1 MLYILTKLVYEN
13 NLFEGFD
20 FIIPTL
26 SQTHIIVYVVLTK
39 LTNQLNIGSRM
50 CF

>member
-26 SQTHIIVYVVLTK
+26 SQTHIYNRICCVDEI
-39 LTNQLNIGSRM
+39 NQPIKYWK
-50 CF
+50 